1 MHAAARHRRPMTE
14 MSEPHGRRGG
24 EIERKSPRSLE
35 RFALARPVHGVGS
48 LVLASPLL
56 LALLTLLI
64 AGCILPPSLSTGD
77 QDAGVNSPPAII
89 AVRTEA
95 ADLFEPGPIALI
107 RNRGTLSLELLDTDV
122 DDPLVVRVFIDYTI
136 EDETPHRTQCT
147 VPISGTPR
155 RNVTCSA
162 SPICQTVDIGKRRN
176 MSIVVFDRV
185 PLESGAPEY
194 QAMPPG
200 GLSTSRFFFA
210 DCAEQP

>member
-1 MHAAARHRRPMTE
+1 MTE
-14 MSEPHGRRGG
+14 MSEPHGSRGG
-24 EIERKSPRSLE
+24 KLERKSPRSLP
-35 RFALARPVHGVGS
+35 RFALARRVHGDGS
-48 LVLASPLL
+48 LVLTSSLL
-56 LALLTLLI
+56 LIASLILI

-77 QDAGVNSPPAII
+77 QDAGVNSPPSIT

-95 ADLFEPGPIALI
+95 TDLFEPGPIAMI
-107 RNRGTLSLELLDTDV
+107 RNRGTLSFELLDTDV
-122 DDPLVVRVFIDYTI
+122 EDPLVVRVFIDYTI

-147 VPISGTPR
+147 APMTGTPR

-162 SPICQTVDIGKRRN
+162 SPICQTGDIGKRRN
-176 MSIVVFDRV
+176 MSIVVFDRE